1 MGPAGPFGLY
11 LAPTPLFYAT
21 LLSFLPTYLPSFLRT
36 FLLSLSLSSPS
47 SRSNIKIWKRYTRPP
62 RRILVFAGPLYSG
75 GPRLKRLRRRFIN
88 SSSSRSPWRFF
99 SEESRDR
106 DRAKPN
112 ITLVSPFSYFAS
124 PFFRLSSAISLEGIE
139 SSREIDLARAF
150 LLIGDDN
157 SQVLESVQFL
167 YPKILVRDFSF
178 RLRAYVRISFF

>member
-21 LLSFLPTYLPSFLRT
+21 LLSFLPTYLPSFARS
-36 FLLSLSLSSPS
+36 FSLSLSLLPRHGQILKFGNVTPGPPDESSYS
-47 SRSNIKIWKRYTRPP
+47 
-62 RRILVFAGPLYSG
+62 LYSG
-75 GPRLKRLRRRFIN
+75 GSRLKRLRRRLIN

-157 SQVLESVQFL
+157 SQILESVQFL